1 MSKNVDTTVLRTIQD
16 AITASKVEVTEA
28 EALQMAPKIKA
39 FVEMHKRRPDS
50 RSYSPQEKRLGE
62 ILLWLQAKKRQ
73 LNATKQN
80 TEGEQEPQRGEG

>member
-39 FVEMHKRRPDS
+39 FVEMHSAGPTHALTVRRKSASQTDRGHRFKRSQGHNSAR
-50 RSYSPQEKRLGE
+50 RHIR
-62 ILLWLQAKKRQ
+62 
-73 LNATKQN
+73 
-80 TEGEQEPQRGEG
+80 